1 MAERRRSTSVHR
13 RLLSYLLLPLLL
25 LLVVGVAVDHHVI
38 VSPIHNAFD
47 HSLSRSAL
55 AIVARI
61 HPRGDG
67 QLDVALP
74 TRPPAPLRAM
84 PDEHFF
90 YRVSLPDGTTIAGT
104 PELPV
109 AADTKSTD
117 GFSYTNVSFHNQPFR
132 LASYRTSETGDPL
145 VVTVAETPARRDRA
159 VHRLDVAFLIND
171 TLQMAA
177 VLIIALVGIR
187 IALRPLQRLSR
198 QIAGRPAIALNQLQI
213 DEVPAEVLPLAE
225 SLNVLLRR
233 VRDSVLSQQHFLAN
247 AAHQLRTPLTGLK
260 AQLEVLSRETTG
272 TPLQERIALLQGG
285 VDRLA
290 HTANQL
296 LTLARA
302 EPSAHRASHF
312 TPVDL
317 PHLIGEVIDSS
328 LDRTIARGIDLG
340 ADSQPVQVTGVYWL
354 LLEVLNNLIDNAIRH
369 TPPGGNITIRCGT
382 ENAQPFLEVDDSG
395 VGIPLE
401 ERDKVRERFYRSV
414 RSTASGADGC
424 GLGLAIVD
432 EVARVHGAQLSILD
446 GSSGQGVRMRIDFPA
461 TN

>member
-1 MAERRRSTSVHR
+1 MAERRRPTSVHK
-13 RLLSYLLLPLLL
+13 RLLSYLLAPLFL
-25 LLVVGVAVDHHVI
+25 LLVAGVAVDHHVI
-38 VSPIHNAFD
+38 VSPIHSAFD

-74 TRPPAPLRAM
+74 SRPPAPLRAM
-84 PDEHFF
+84 PDEHFY

-104 PELPV
+104 PELPT
-109 AADTKSTD
+109 APDTQSAD
-117 GFSYTNVSFHNQPFR
+117 GFSYTNVDFHGHSFR
-132 LASYRTSETGDPL
+132 LASYRTSETGAPL
-145 VVTVAETPARRDRA
+145 VVSVAETPARRDRA

-171 TLQMAA
+171 TVQMAA

-198 QIAGRPAIALNQLQI
+198 QIAGRPAVALNQLPT
-213 DEVPAEVLPLAE
+213 DEVPAEVLPVVE
-225 SLNVLLRR
+225 SLNALLGR

-260 AQLEVLSRETTG
+260 AQLEVLARETAG
-272 TPLQERIALLQGG
+272 TSLEERIDLLQGG

-312 TPVDL
+312 TAIDL

-328 LDRTIARGIDLG
+328 LDRAIAHGIDLG
-340 ADSQPVQVTGVYWL
+340 ADAQPVQVTGVYWL
-354 LLEVLNNLIDNAIRH
+354 LHEVLNNLIDNAIRH
-369 TPPGGNITIRCGT
+369 TPPGGNITIRCGAS
-382 ENAQPFLEVDDSG
+382 NGRPFLEVDDSG
-395 VGIPLE
+395 IGIPVE

-414 RSTASGADGC
+414 RSTGNGSDGC

-446 GSSGQGVRMRIDFPA
+446 GTSGRGARMRIDFPA
-461 TN
+461 TP